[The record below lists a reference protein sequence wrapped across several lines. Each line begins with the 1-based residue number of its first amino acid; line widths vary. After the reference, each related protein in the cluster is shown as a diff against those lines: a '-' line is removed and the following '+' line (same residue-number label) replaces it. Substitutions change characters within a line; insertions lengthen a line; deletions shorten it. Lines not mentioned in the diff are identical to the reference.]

1 MQTNWTACRNKD
13 LLYYVLRGNLNET
26 SGKKRVTKSLYNVL
40 KKKIFF
46 YICVYIYMFV
56 KRQYIA
62 DTSDYLTHCKS
73 ILSTLYKKNII
84 SKSLNLLIPW
94 TTKC

>member
-1 MQTNWTACRNKD
+1 
-13 LLYYVLRGNLNET
+13 
-26 SGKKRVTKSLYNVL
+26 
-40 KKKIFF
+40 
-46 YICVYIYMFV
+46 MFV

-73 ILSTLYKKNII
+73 ILSKLYKKNII

-94 TTKC
+94 TTKCGRVD